1 MIYKVPTIKESI
13 EIIFRD
19 NQFVLFDKN
28 GSNHLSISKQV
39 YVLLKLID
47 NKKSINE
54 ITSEYNEL
62 QKTSHS
68 EEYIDNIIFKILER
82 HNLDKDSENINKT
95 PSYLKLNQLVLSKEI
110 VSKISSIFTFL
121 YKKQFFLFLI
131 LTTSFFLIFISFLFF
146 NDIISFIKNIN
157 ASNLSIYIIVMLFSG
172 LIHEIGHTSAA
183 KAFGAKSG
191 GIGFGFYLLTP
202 VLYADVSNIWI
213 LERKK
218 RIIVNIGGIY
228 FELIFA
234 SLLVLIAFFIGYK
247 PLFFLPLAIVFK
259 TLFNLNPFMRN
270 DGYWVLSDAI
280 NTPNLRKT
288 SDEVLLKLIKG
299 VEKNKF
305 DKKDY
310 FLAMYSLINYILIY
324 LFLFGLVIL
333 SPNSLISFPQ
343 DIYKIGID
351 IIKGFNIDFNQII
364 DLLIPLT
371 FYFLLSKLLIYKIKK
386 WIKK

>member
-1 MIYKVPTIKESI
+1 
-13 EIIFRD
+13 
-19 NQFVLFDKN
+19 
-28 GSNHLSISKQV
+28 
-39 YVLLKLID
+39 
-47 NKKSINE
+47 
-54 ITSEYNEL
+54 
-62 QKTSHS
+62 
-68 EEYIDNIIFKILER
+68 
-82 HNLDKDSENINKT
+82 
-95 PSYLKLNQLVLSKEI
+95 
-110 VSKISSIFTFL
+110 
-121 YKKQFFLFLI
+121 
-131 LTTSFFLIFISFLFF
+131 
-146 NDIISFIKNIN
+146 
-157 ASNLSIYIIVMLFSG
+157 MLFSG

-333 SPNSLISFPQ
+333 SPNSLISFPK

>member
-333 SPNSLISFPQ
+333 SPNSLISFPK

>member
-172 LIHEIGHTSAA
+172 LIHEIGHASAA

-280 NTPNLRKT
+280 NTPNLRKN

-333 SPNSLISFPQ
+333 SPNSLISFPK

>member
-28 GSNHLSISKQV
+28 GSNHLSISRQV

-47 NKKSINE
+47 NKKNIRE
-54 ITSEYNEL
+54 LTLEYNEL
-62 QKTSHS
+62 QKTSCS
-68 EEYIDNIIFKILER
+68 EEFIHNIIFNILGK

-95 PSYLKLNQLVLSKEI
+95 PNYLKLNQLVLSKEV

-121 YKKQFFLFLI
+121 YKKEYFLFLL
-131 LTTSFFLIFISFLFF
+131 LTTSFFLFFISSMFF
-146 NDIISFIKNIN
+146 SDVVFFIKNISP
-157 ASNLSIYIIVMLFSG
+157 SNLLIYITVMLFSG

-213 LERKK
+213 LESKK

-234 SLLVLIAFFIGYK
+234 SFLVLVAFFIDYK

-270 DGYWVLSDAI
+270 DGYWVLSDVI
-280 NTPNLRKT
+280 NVPNLRKT
-288 SDEVLLKLIKG
+288 SDEILLKLIKG
-299 VEKNKF
+299 SGENKF
-305 DKKDY
+305 GKKEY
-310 FLAMYSLINYILIY
+310 FLATYSFINYILIY
-324 LFLFGLVIL
+324 IFLFGLVIL
-333 SPNSLISFPQ
+333 SPNSCRDLCLSSVNCLVRRFVAMRASFSFISF
-343 DIYKIGID
+343 IAKAMV
-351 IIKGFNIDFNQII
+351 
-364 DLLIPLT
+364 
-371 FYFLLSKLLIYKIKK
+371 SS
-386 WIKK
+386 

>member
-121 YKKQFFLFLI
+121 YKKQFFLFLL

-343 DIYKIGID
+343 DIYKIGKSVNKNNTI
-351 IIKGFNIDFNQII
+351 
-364 DLLIPLT
+364 
-371 FYFLLSKLLIYKIKK
+371 SIYKRGGEIKK
-386 WIKK
+386 KILFSFKSSK